1 MSLYCKLP
9 CNRTKTLH
17 SARYKYHDIHVLER
31 NMTYVCWLK
40 QTSITTLHSKTT
52 ARSMLS
58 HITISLTGKKVLTKY
73 NPLKLQ
79 LDYKSSNK
87 WYQTTWYHILA
98 LNAMDAH
105 APCQHPPC
113 LPLNMTAPT
122 LGRITSQHLRRYES
136 TRLQVKRREETIPA
150 FREGYNTLRTRCR
163 PG

>member
-58 HITISLTGKKVLTKY
+58 HTTISLTGKKVLTKY

-79 LDYKSSNK
+79 LDYKSNNK
-87 WYQTTWYHILA
+87 WYQPRYHILA

-122 LGRITSQHLRRYES
+122 LGRITSQHHKALARITPGLNRKE
-136 TRLQVKRREETIPA
+136 RLVAIPSLASQV
-150 FREGYNTLRTRCR
+150 
-163 PG
+163 